1 MMNTKY
7 CRCSIFTK
15 DKITFPCYVQL
26 KCDGSYREMKV
37 KDGKVSF
44 VSRQGKEYVYP
55 KLEKDVLDAGL
66 LDGYYLGEFTI
77 GDAFHAMNRFEG
89 NGILNRKDCPERLI
103 HFTVWDYLTLEDYEK
118 CTEEY
123 KFRYV
128 TLQALQ
134 YWFPEWMSLVD
145 THVVYSLDDIIK
157 FNSVYMSQGLEGS
170 VIKLTNYVFKNGTS
184 NKQFKLKLK
193 VDADVRITGTTK
205 GEGKYSDTIG
215 AITFSTDDSLVTGKV
230 SGMTDTLRRDIGKNP
245 SKYIGKIMSVE
256 FNDLTPENN
265 LSHPRFKEIRED
277 KSETDTLERIT
288 QMRDMAR
295 KL

>member
-1 MMNTKY
+1 MATKY

-44 VSRQGKEYVYP
+44 VSRQGKEYEYP
-55 KLEKDVLDAGL
+55 HLEKDVLNTEL
-66 LDGYYLGEFTI
+66 PDGYYLGEFTI
-77 GDAFHAMNRFEG
+77 GDAFHAVNRFEG
-89 NGILNRKDCPERLI
+89 NGILNRKDCPEDDI
-103 HFTVWDYLTLEDYEK
+103 HFTVWDYLSLKNYEN
-118 CTEEY
+118 CIEPY
-123 KFRYV
+123 KFRIV
-128 TLQALQ
+128 KLQALQ
-134 YWFPEWMSLVD
+134 FWFPDWMSVVD
-145 THVVYSLDDIIK
+145 SHIAQNMNDIIRY
-157 FNSVYMSQGLEGS
+157 NSYYMNQGLEGS
-170 VIKLTNYVFKNGTS
+170 VIKLIDYVFKNGTS
-184 NKQFKLKLK
+184 HQQFKLKLK

-205 GEGKYSDTIG
+205 GEGKYSNTIG

-230 SGMTDTLRRDIGKNP
+230 SGMTDALRRDIGNNP

-277 KSETDTLERIT
+277 KSETDTLERII
-288 QMRDMAR
+288 QMRNMAR

>member
-1 MMNTKY
+1 MATKY

-26 KCDGSYREMKV
+26 KSDGSYREMKV

-44 VSRQGKEYVYP
+44 VSRQGKEYEYP
-55 KLEKDVLDAGL
+55 HLKKDVLDTEL
-66 LDGYYLGEFTI
+66 PDGYYLGEFTI

-89 NGILNRKDCPERLI
+89 NGILNRKDCPEDDI
-103 HFTVWDYLTLEDYEK
+103 HFTVWDYLSLNNYEN
-118 CTEEY
+118 CIEPY
-123 KFRYV
+123 KFRIV
-128 TLQALQ
+128 KLQALQ
-134 YWFPEWMSLVD
+134 FWFPDWMSVVD
-145 THVVYSLDDIIK
+145 SHIAQNMSDIIK
-157 FNSVYMSQGLEGS
+157 YNSQYMNQGLEGS
-170 VIKLTNYVFKNGTS
+170 VIKLNDYVFKNGTS
-184 NKQFKLKLK
+184 HQQFKLKLK

-205 GEGKYSDTIG
+205 GEGKYSNTIG
-215 AITFSTDDSLVTGKV
+215 AITFSTDDNLVMGKV
-230 SGMTDTLRRDIGKNP
+230 SGMTDALRRDIGNNP

-277 KSETDTLERIT
+277 KSETDTLERII
-288 QMRDMAR
+288 QMRNMAR

>member
-1 MMNTKY
+1 MTTKY

-44 VSRQGKEYVYP
+44 VSRQGKEYKYP
-55 KLEKDVLDAGL
+55 HLEKDVLDTEL
-66 LDGYYLGEFTI
+66 PDGYYLGEFTI

-89 NGILNRKDCPERLI
+89 NGILNRKDCPEDNI
-103 HFTVWDYLTLEDYEK
+103 HFTVWDYLSLNSYEN
-118 CTEEY
+118 CIEPY
-123 KFRYV
+123 KFRIV
-128 TLQALQ
+128 KLQALQ
-134 YWFPEWMSLVD
+134 FWFPDWMSVVD
-145 THVVYSLDDIIK
+145 SHIAQNMSDIIK
-157 FNSVYMSQGLEGS
+157 YNSQYMNQGLEGS
-170 VIKLTNYVFKNGTS
+170 VIKLNDYVFKNGTS
-184 NKQFKLKLK
+184 HQQFKLKLK

-205 GEGKYSDTIG
+205 GEGKYSNTIG
-215 AITFSTDDSLVTGKV
+215 AITFSTDDNLVMGKV
-230 SGMTDTLRRDIGKNP
+230 SGMTDALRRDIGNNP

-277 KSETDTLERIT
+277 KSETDTLERII

>member
-1 MMNTKY
+1 MNTKY

-15 DKITFPCYVQL
+15 EKIVFPCYVQL

-44 VSRQGKEYVYP
+44 VSRQGKEYEYP
-55 KLEKDVLDAGL
+55 QLAKSVLDSKIP
-66 LDGYYLGEFTI
+66 DGYYLGEFTI

-89 NGILNRKDCPERLI
+89 NGILNRKDCPEKDI
-103 HFTVWDYLTLEDYEK
+103 HFTVWDYLSLSNYEN
-118 CTEEY
+118 CVEPY
-123 KFRYV
+123 KFRIV
-128 TLQALQ
+128 RLQALQ
-134 YWFPEWMSLVD
+134 FWFPDFMSVVD
-145 THVVYSLDDIIK
+145 SHVAHDMDDIIK
-157 FNSVYMSQGLEGS
+157 YNSQYMNQGLEGS
-170 VIKLTNYVFKNGTS
+170 VIKLIDYVFKNGTS
-184 NKQFKLKLK
+184 HQQFKLKLK

-215 AITFSTDDSLVTGKV
+215 AITFSTDDNLVMGKV
-230 SGMTDTLRRDIGKNP
+230 SGMTDTLRRDIGNNP

>member
-1 MMNTKY
+1 MTTKY

-26 KCDGSYREMKV
+26 KCDGSYREMKI

-44 VSRQGKEYVYP
+44 VSRQGKEYEYP
-55 KLEKDVLDAGL
+55 HLEKDVLNTEL
-66 LDGYYLGEFTI
+66 PDGYYLGEFTI

-89 NGILNRKDCPERLI
+89 NGILNRKDCPEDGI
-103 HFTVWDYLTLEDYEK
+103 HFTVWDYLSLNNYEN
-118 CTEEY
+118 CIEPY
-123 KFRYV
+123 KFRIV
-128 TLQALQ
+128 KLQALQ
-134 YWFPEWMSLVD
+134 LWFPDWISVVDSHIAQNMS
-145 THVVYSLDDIIK
+145 DIIK
-157 FNSVYMSQGLEGS
+157 YNSQYMNQGLEGS
-170 VIKLTNYVFKNGTS
+170 VIKLIDYVFKNGTS
-184 NKQFKLKLK
+184 HQQFKLKLK

-205 GEGKYSDTIG
+205 GEGKYSNTIG
-215 AITFSTDDSLVTGKV
+215 AITFSTDDNLVMGKV
-230 SGMTDTLRRDIGKNP
+230 SGMTDALRRDIGNNP

-277 KSETDTLERIT
+277 KSETDTLERII
-288 QMRDMAR
+288 QMRNMAR